1 MTTFRADDTAD
12 GRVEVSI
19 GGVPVLS
26 YVYRPDAPPLES
38 PRPFFHP
45 LTTLGG
51 ETVTQNRPSDHP
63 WHAGLSWALPNVD
76 AASGSHNFWGG
87 PTYVRDRGYLQ
98 LPNNGSVEHRGFT
111 AFAATDRGVEI
122 EEQLQ
127 WMAADR
133 RPVFTEKR
141 RIAVTAADDRWTL
154 GFATVMRNVSGE
166 TLSIGSPSTEGRAD
180 AGYGGLF
187 WRGPA
192 AMEGGDVLAE
202 GTAGMGERGDWMAYS
217 SAAATVVMR
226 DGDGNPRHP
235 VPWFVRTDDYAGLCA
250 APFFS
255 EPLVVEAG
263 EKVRFAYSVTIADGP
278 SDRARAAG
286 LAATP
291 TATHDSKERQ

>member
-1 MTTFRADDTAD
+1 MTTFSADDTAD

-19 GGVPVLS
+19 DGVPVLS
-26 YVYRPDAPPLES
+26 YVYRSGAAPLES
-38 PRPFFHP
+38 PRPYFHP
-45 LTTLGG
+45 LTTRGG
-51 ETVTQNRPSDHP
+51 ATVTQNRPSDHP

-87 PTYVRDRGYLQ
+87 PTYVRDRGYVQ

-111 AFAATDRGVEI
+111 AFEATDGGVEI

-141 RIAVTAADDRWTL
+141 RITVTAADDHWTL
-154 GFATVMRNVSGE
+154 GFSTVMRNVSGE

-187 WRGPA
+187 WRGTA
-192 AMEGGDVLAE
+192 EMEGGEVLAD
-202 GTAGMGERGDWMAYS
+202 GVPGMGERGGWMAYS

-226 DGDGNPRHP
+226 DRDGNPRHP

-255 EPLVVEAG
+255 EPLEVTAG
-263 EKVRFAYSVTIADGP
+263 EKVRFSYAVTIADGA
-278 SDRARAAG
+278 SGQARASA
-286 LAATP
+286 LAAS
-291 TATHDSKERQ
+291 AA